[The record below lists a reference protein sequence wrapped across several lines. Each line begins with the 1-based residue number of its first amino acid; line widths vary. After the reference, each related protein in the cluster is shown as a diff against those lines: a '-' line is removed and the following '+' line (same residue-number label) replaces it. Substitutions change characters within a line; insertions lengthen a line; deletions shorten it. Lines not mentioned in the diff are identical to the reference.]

1 VQRSGVRIVSSST
14 EIFAST
20 KNLLSIASGQA
31 EFANQVLTATK
42 EISATSNALA
52 NTINDVGTVSERTK
66 DSVKDSSKL
75 LDRMENTIDMM
86 LDATKTISQ
95 KLGIINEKAN
105 SIGTI
110 ITTIHKIAEQT
121 NLLSLNASIEAE
133 KAGDYGRGF
142 SVIAREIRRLADQTS
157 QSTKN
162 IEIMVYDMQSAVNV
176 GVLEMDK
183 FTQEIRNGASEMD
196 NVNAN
201 LEGVISS
208 VQELAPRFQEVSES
222 MQFQLKGVDNIND
235 SIIKLSQGARIIEDS
250 LGEFNAVTT
259 ELKEEAE
266 SLKKEI
272 ARFKVGAG
280 N

>member
-1 VQRSGVRIVSSST
+1 
-14 EIFAST
+14 
-20 KNLLSIASGQA
+20 
-31 EFANQVLTATK
+31 
-42 EISATSNALA
+42 
-52 NTINDVGTVSERTK
+52 
-66 DSVKDSSKL
+66 
-75 LDRMENTIDMM
+75 
-86 LDATKTISQ
+86 
-95 KLGIINEKAN
+95 
-105 SIGTI
+105 
-110 ITTIHKIAEQT
+110 
-121 NLLSLNASIEAE
+121 
-133 KAGDYGRGF
+133 
-142 SVIAREIRRLADQTS
+142 
-157 QSTKN
+157 
-162 IEIMVYDMQSAVNV
+162 MVYDMQSAVNV

-201 LEGVISS
+201 LECVISS